1 MAQLQDH
8 YAVLGV
14 APEAP
19 VDEIKRAYRR
29 LALASHPDRHPGDV
43 EAEERFRAISTA
55 YAVLS
60 DPAARAKFDAQRH
73 LPVGLFEGQ
82 AVTLATARDFFSAV
96 VGDVFGRQ
104 RRERRRGRD
113 VRYTLTVDLAEAALG
128 SEHEIRYESLAT
140 CGSCSGA
147 GTRPGGRPAETC
159 PLCHGRGEVKGE
171 GLLSRYT
178 TCGRCTGTGMV
189 QVDPCEA
196 CRGRGARREARA
208 FRVRLPP
215 GTDAGAEKVISGQG
229 EPGQFGGG
237 PGSLKVTVAV
247 RPHAWLRREGQDI
260 HAELFVSPVEAARG
274 GRVPVPTL
282 TGTALVELPAGVTT
296 GAKLRLRGK
305 GVPTEG
311 GRAGDQIISVTVE
324 TIVLS
329 SGTSAVEQAL
339 LALEQALVA
348 SPGALPRRSAQ
359 REPR

>member
-14 APEAP
+14 TPEATL
-19 VDEIKRAYRR
+19 DDIKRAYRR

-60 DPAARAKFDAQRH
+60 DPVQRARFDAQRH
-73 LPVGLFEGQ
+73 LPVFEGQ
-82 AVTLATARDFFSAV
+82 AVTLQTAREFFSAV

-104 RRERRRGRD
+104 RKQRRRGRD

-128 SEHEIRYESLAT
+128 SEHEIQFEALGPCAT
-140 CGSCSGA
+140 CSGS
-147 GTRPGGRPAETC
+147 GTRPGGRSPSTC

-171 GLLSRYT
+171 GLLSRYSP
-178 TCGRCTGTGMV
+178 CGRCSGTGMI

-196 CRGRGARREARA
+196 CRGRGARREGRS

-215 GTDAGAEKVISGQG
+215 GTDGGAEKVIAGGG
-229 EPGQFGGG
+229 EPGQFGGE
-237 PGSLKVTVAV
+237 PGSLRVTISV

-260 HAELFVSPVEAARG
+260 HCDLWVSPVEAARG
-274 GRVPVPTL
+274 HKVPVPTL
-282 TGTALVELPAGVTT
+282 TGTALVDLPAGVAT

-305 GVPTEG
+305 GVPGESG
-311 GRAGDQIISVTVE
+311 KPGDQIVTVVVE
-324 TIVLS
+324 TPVV
-329 SGTSAVEQAL
+329 SGDAVTVASAIDALERALEAEPQAL
-339 LALEQALVA
+339 PKRA
-348 SPGALPRRSAQ
+348 AQ
-359 REPR
+359 RGLK